1 MTGVLLSLLSFI
13 RENGLGSFI
22 EEIANRSKLWD
33 LDESEFQNLG
43 SGSSF
48 SDNREYLS
56 IVEVA
61 AQNEH
66 IFQKFRSNR
75 QYRKIL
81 EHVTKSLAEEY
92 LKLIPETE
100 KKNLIKLNECD
111 VIGGPL
117 RYRFGN
123 YGLFSPTTI
132 RYLFFNAQYKKYFG
146 ELTNLNVIEI
156 GGGFGGQAAV
166 SLKLN
171 PTISWTIFDLPEVL
185 TLQEKFLSAVN
196 LRGRVNFQSGL
207 KISVARG
214 DLLISNYA
222 LSEISRDLQLKYFK
236 LVVSNCQKGYMAW
249 NTISEKENGGLTL
262 TEVLNMIPGSNYVDE
277 IPNSSPGNVII
288 YWGNQSAGFNH

>member
-1 MTGVLLSLLSFI
+1 MSLLRFI
-13 RENGLGSFI
+13 RENGLGSTI

-33 LDESEFQNLG
+33 LDDKEFQNLG

-61 AQNEH
+61 AQNER
-66 IFQKFRSNR
+66 IFHKFRSNR

-92 LKLIPETE
+92 LRLIPESE
-100 KKNLIKLNECD
+100 RKDLFKLYECD
-111 VIGGPL
+111 VVGGPL
-117 RYRFGN
+117 RYRFRN
-123 YGLFSPTTI
+123 YGRFSPTTI

-146 ELTNLNVIEI
+146 ELTNFNVIEI

-166 SLKLN
+166 SLTLD

-185 TLQEKFLSAVN
+185 TLQEKYLSAVN
-196 LRGRVNFQSGL
+196 LGGRVNLQSGL
-207 KISVARG
+207 KISVTSG

-236 LVVSNCQKGYMAW
+236 SVVSNCQNGYMAW
-249 NTISEKENGGLTL
+249 NTISEKESGGLTL
-262 TEVLNMIPGSNYVDE
+262 SEVLDLIPGSKYVDE

-288 YWGNQSAGFNH
+288 YWGV